1 MKVYR
6 LLPVAVGMAFVG
18 CSGDS
23 LSHVVTPDASAAVRW
38 VNVVPDTM
46 PLDYRVV
53 DVVTN
58 ANEASVAYRGSS
70 GAYRRIPPG
79 SHRIRVFLAGTTF
92 AGNAPS
98 VVSTVVLDTT
108 LSFTLNH
115 YYTVF
120 HVGYMKSGASP
131 KHQFVVTDD
140 VFPAVTTGNTA
151 FRAFNAMGPTGTA
164 DISVTQATAT
174 GGAAPAATF
183 AGLVYGATSNYAQL
197 AAAPTAPA
205 ASSYRVT
212 SAAAGSATALGD
224 ALAPIGVAGTPAVTT
239 PLGTTTP
246 ALDPIAGSQQ
256 TGSVLTFVAAPPA
269 VSYTLTASGT
279 TSGVAAGSTSIVAGT
294 TTSPIVTLVD
304 LNPNAKLLGQ
314 P

>member
-23 LSHVVTPDASAAVRW
+23 VSHLVTPAPSAAVRW

-92 AGNAPS
+92 AGNS
-98 VVSTVVLDTT
+98 DVVVSTVVLDTT
-108 LSFTLNH
+108 LNFDVNH

-120 HVGYMKSGASP
+120 HTGYMKAGASP
-131 KHQFVVTDD
+131 KHHFVVTDD
-140 VFPAVTTGNTA
+140 VFPTVAAASNAV
-151 FRAFNAMGPTGTA
+151 RAFNGITSAVDVAVAPG
-164 DISVTQATAT
+164 TAT
-174 GGAAPAATF
+174 GGAVPAATF
-183 AGLVYGATSNYAQL
+183 AGLAYGKMSSYAPI
-197 AAAPTAPA
+197 AAAVTSPSKSTYRVTAAA
-205 ASSYRVT
+205 ASST
-212 SAAAGSATALGD
+212 TALAD
-224 ALAPIGVAGTPAVTT
+224 ALAPIGTPASAAASSS
-239 PLGTTTP
+239 LGTTSP

-256 TGSVLTFVAAPPA
+256 AGSVLTFVATPPA

-279 TSGVAAGSTSIVAGT
+279 TSGVAAGTTSVVAGST
-294 TTSPIVTLVD
+294 TAAMVTLVD
-304 LNPNAKLLGQ
+304 KNPNDKVLGQ

>member
-6 LLPVAVGMAFVG
+6 LLPVAIGLAFVG

-23 LSHVVTPDASAAVRW
+23 LSTVITPDPSAAVRW

-70 GAYRRIPPG
+70 GAYRRVPPG

-92 AGNAPS
+92 AGNSDA

-108 LSFTLNH
+108 LTFTTNH

-120 HVGYMKSGASP
+120 HTGYMKAGASP
-131 KHQFVVTDD
+131 KHHFVVTDD
-140 VFPAVTTGNTA
+140 AFPTVAAANTA
-151 FRAFNAMGPTGTA
+151 VRAFNGMAPTGA
-164 DISVTQATAT
+164 VDVAVAQGSAT

-183 AGLVYGATSNYAQL
+183 AGLAYGATSGYAQL
-197 AAAPTAPA
+197 ATAPA
-205 ASSYRVT
+205 TPTAATYRVT
-212 SAAAGSATALGD
+212 AAAAASTTALADG
-224 ALAPIGVAGTPAVTT
+224 LAPVGTAATPASTSA
-239 PLGTTTP
+239 LGTTTP
-246 ALDPIAGSQQ
+246 ALDAIAGAKQA
-256 TGSVLTFVAAPPA
+256 GSVLTFVATPPA

-279 TSGVAAGSTSIVAGT
+279 TSGVAAGTKSVVNGSTT
-294 TTSPIVTLVD
+294 NTIVTLID
-304 LNPNAKLLGQ
+304 LNPGAKVLGQ